1 MKRAFPFVRTLACL
15 LAIASP
21 VALAQ
26 HAGHSQHSTPAP
38 PMQHEG
44 HDMSSMQDM
53 SGMSAEEHAWMLQA
67 PSPVPSPALPPP
79 TAEERARAFPD
90 LGGMDMREHMDDDPF
105 VATLQLDRLE
115 MFRDHGANAL
125 EWELHGW
132 AGHRSDRF
140 EWRTRGERVG
150 RDTHDG
156 ELELLWSH
164 ATGPWWNRTLGVR
177 HDFGDGQ
184 NRDWLALGV
193 EGIAPYKIDVAATL
207 YAGEN
212 GIGARAEAS
221 YDLLLT
227 QRLVLQPRLEA
238 DAYAGND
245 APRDSFEAGLR
256 LRYEFTRQFAPYFG
270 YEWSTAS
277 TYGGETGG
285 HWVAGIRALF

>member
-21 VALAQ
+21 VAFAQ
-26 HAGHSQHSTPAP
+26 HAGHSQHSTPA

-132 AGHRSDRF
+132 AGHRSNRF
-140 EWRTRGERVG
+140 EWRTRGERVDG
-150 RDTHDG
+150 DMHDG

-177 HDFGDGQ
+177 HDFGNGQ
-184 NRDWLALGV
+184 NRDWLAVGV

-227 QRLVLQPRLEA
+227 QRLVLQARLEA

-277 TYGGETGG
+277 TDGGETGG
-285 HWVAGIRALF
+285 HWVAGIRAWF